1 MTHFVLSAGRVGV
14 GRGGGR
20 AARAGDHA
28 RPVTLSG
35 LAEKHAL
42 PAGPRTHAENVV
54 AEVERL
60 GARDV
65 VLVGHSYSDHPVG
78 QVAERIGDRV
88 GRVAYVDASVPF
100 DGEDSLSGRPGDP
113 VRAAI
118 EEHGGL
124 WPVPAAEEF
133 AGQGLTNA
141 HIARF
146 LAKGTPHPGATLT
159 VPAEPKGSPGDVPA
173 TYVKCLLDRD
183 VPPPAVAGPVEGGR
197 WELVEVDTGHW
208 PMFSQPRVP
217 ARVLHE
223 SAAAD

>member
-133 AGQGLTNA
+133 AGQGLTDA

-159 VPAEPKGSPGDVPA
+159 
-173 TYVKCLLDRD
+173 
-183 VPPPAVAGPVEGGR
+183 AGRTEGLAG
-197 WELVEVDTGHW
+197 
-208 PMFSQPRVP
+208 
-217 ARVLHE
+217 
-223 SAAAD
+223 